1 MVEEKQIFKREVSF
15 RKSGSWMMTLPKI
28 LAYKWSMDAGR
39 SYIVTI
45 EPIGHR
51 KAIIEISEGRE
62 EK

>member
-1 MVEEKQIFKREVSF
+1 MMEEEKQVFKREVSF

-28 LAYKWSMDAGR
+28 LAYRWGMDSDR

-51 KAIIEISEGRE
+51 KAIIEVREGR
-62 EK
+62 